1 MKPILSILLSLT
13 ILLTAFA
20 HEGFF
25 LVDATYQPV
34 NHLRNRKERKEAVL
48 KDLPELS
55 QEPLTAAGLNVINNG
70 SVNPFPSSAQQSNF
84 SKNIKK
90 VSNKSMNPNR
100 ITETD
105 LFGTFHLRVPDGG
118 RFAGYY
124 SSLNAIRPLLDSGE
138 WKKNVTGYY
147 LNVAGD
153 FDAVRLSYLTT
164 SPEQTRQV
172 VDAFVAERGL
182 EYIQDPSVPVQARI
196 SEEYG
201 GEELRF
207 RRFLATYTHIGLDL
221 LDYDITYARR
231 LVAEYRLSYSPQRLS
246 CRPLFEPA
254 LTKHSPYYNNLDSHS
269 KTQLWRDFHYWHPG
283 GDWLHMMVNMLLPG
297 DCLYIPNFKPFF
309 LGDHRPPITPDIRQ
323 AMLAIFNLDIPPGW
337 RP

>member
-1 MKPILSILLSLT
+1 MKPLLTILLSLT

-25 LVDATYQPV
+25 LADPTCQPV
-34 NHLRNRKERKEAVL
+34 NHLRNRKARKEAVF
-48 KDLPELS
+48 KDLPGLV
-55 QEPLTAAGLNVINNG
+55 QEPLTAAGLNIINNG
-70 SVNPFPSSAQQSNF
+70 SVNPFTSSAQQSNV

-90 VSNKSMNPNR
+90 VSMTSMNPNR
-100 ITETD
+100 ITDTD

-147 LNVAGD
+147 LNVSGD
-153 FDAVRLSYLTT
+153 LDAVRLSYWTT
-164 SPEQTRQV
+164 SPEQTRQG

-207 RRFLATYTHIGLDL
+207 RKFLATYTQIGLDL
-221 LDYDITYARR
+221 LDYDMKYARR

-297 DCLYIPNFKPFF
+297 DWLYIPDFKPYF
-309 LGDHRPPITPDIRQ
+309 LGDHRPPITPDLRQ
-323 AMLAIFNLDIPPGW
+323 AMLATFNLDIPRGW